1 MQSNN
6 SKRKIWAAARNV
18 ATFLGLAM
26 LVYNGL
32 VGIFGSSGATTVH
45 AQTDP
50 FLSRRVDV
58 LEQRLYSLESRV
70 SSVSTQVRPP
80 SVISTLPSM
89 TQNDIDFLRTQMDSM
104 RVRLGEVECG
114 LLRIDERTLPAT
126 QRRNRTGSSSDR
138 CRDNFG
144 APIMLSARPGS

>member
-6 SKRKIWAAARNV
+6 SKQKTWAAVRNLAAV
-18 ATFLGLAM
+18 IGLAM

-50 FLSRRVDV
+50 FLSRRVDM
-58 LEQRLYSLESRV
+58 LEQRLYSIESRI
-70 SSVSTQVRPP
+70 SSMQTQVQP
-80 SVISTLPSM
+80 SIVQSIPST
-89 TQNDIDFLRTQMDSM
+89 TQNDVNFLRTQVDGM
-104 RVRLGEVECG
+104 RIRLGEVECG
-114 LLRIDERTLPAT
+114 LLKLDERTLPAA
-126 QRRNRTGSSSDR
+126 QRRTNRTGSPSDR

-144 APIMLSARPGS
+144 TPIMLSSRP